1 MTLVDTSSWIQ
12 FLRRNGDTTVKK
24 RVSDL
29 LHEGSASLCP
39 VVLAEL
45 WMGARSGKDRSDL
58 QELQDVLPCL
68 EMDLRVWEICYRLAS
83 ICCRK
88 GTPVPTSDL
97 LIAACAF
104 SHDTAIESSDK
115 HFVILT
121 EYRVLSRS

>member
-1 MTLVDTSSWIQ
+1 M
-12 FLRRNGDTTVKK
+12 KK

-29 LHEGSASLCP
+29 LNEGSAAICP

-45 WMGARSGKDRSDL
+45 WMGARSGKDRSDV

-83 ICCRK
+83 ACCRT
-88 GTPVPTSDL
+88 GTPVPASDL

-104 SHDTAIESSDK
+104 SHDTAIEASHK
-115 HFVILT
+115 HFVILAK
-121 EYRVLSRS
+121 YRALSRA

>member
-1 MTLVDTSSWIQ
+1 MTLVDTSSWIH
-12 FLRRNGDTTVKK
+12 FLRRNGDAVVKK

-29 LHEGSASLCP
+29 LNEGSAAVCP

-45 WMGARSGKDRSDL
+45 WMGARSGKDRSDV

-68 EMDLRVWEICYRLAS
+68 EMDVRVWEASNRLAS
-83 ICCRK
+83 ACCRK

-104 SHDTAIESSDK
+104 AHDTAIEAVDR
-115 HFVILT
+115 HFLILAK
-121 EYRVLSRS
+121 YRVLVRT